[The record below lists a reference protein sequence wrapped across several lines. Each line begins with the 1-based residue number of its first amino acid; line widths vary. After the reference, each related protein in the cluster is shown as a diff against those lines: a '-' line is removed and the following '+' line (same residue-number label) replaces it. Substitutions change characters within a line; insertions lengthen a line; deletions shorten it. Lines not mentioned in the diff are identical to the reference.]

1 MLPLKKPLITSSTD
15 WTEPLLQEVWSHI
28 ERVARDLLE
37 VDYYPAQIEIISA
50 EQMVDAYASVALPVN
65 YSHWSFGK
73 QFLQDWEA
81 YCNGEQGLAY
91 EIVLNSDPCISYLM
105 EENSAL
111 MQALVLAH
119 AAVGHSHVYKNNY
132 MFADAGLAGSIIDY
146 MVFAKNFIADC
157 EEKYGVEEVEKV
169 LDAAHSLATHG
180 FDKQRRKHKKK
191 LTEEDALFAM
201 YQAEEEARADFDLI
215 IAKTT
220 FLPEELATDD
230 DERPAEYGEE
240 NLLYFIYKN
249 APGMPVWKKEILRI
263 VTKVRQYFYPQ
274 MKAQIVHEGF
284 ATFTHYMIMN
294 QLEED
299 GVISSDA
306 QLSWLASHSN
316 VLYQSTMKDRHY
328 NGRFN
333 PYYLGFNIF
342 MDIKRICENPTEED
356 REWFS
361 FAGGRWQDV
370 VKEAVRDY
378 NNESFILQFLSPHLM
393 RKWKMML
400 AETNSNTPN
409 TAVVTEVCDD
419 AGYRAIRSKL
429 AGQYSMIE
437 MIPEIIVKSADLSD
451 SRKLTLEYKPYRDR
465 VLYEEYAL
473 KTLEYI
479 RYLWGY
485 PVELIIP
492 TDQKVQARSHYWD
505 SQMIYSD

>member
-1 MLPLKKPLITSSTD
+1 MIPLKTPLVTSSTD
-15 WTEPLLQEVWSHI
+15 WTEPLLQEVWAHI
-28 ERVARDLLE
+28 ERVAHDLLE
-37 VDYYPAQIEIISA
+37 VDYYPAQVEIISA
-50 EQMVDAYASVALPVN
+50 EQMVDAYASIALPVN

-73 QFLQDWEA
+73 QFLEDWEA
-81 YCNGEQGLAY
+81 YCNGEKGLAY
-91 EIVLNSDPCISYLM
+91 EIVLNSSPCISYLM

-111 MQALVLAH
+111 MQTLVLAH

-132 MFADAGLAGSIIDY
+132 MFAEANMAGSIIDY
-146 MVFAKNFIADC
+146 MVFAKKFILDC

-169 LDAAHSLATHG
+169 IDAAHALSSHG
-180 FDKQRRKHKKK
+180 FDKRQRKHKRT
-191 LTEEDALFAM
+191 LSEDDALYEA
-201 YQAEEEARADFDLI
+201 YKKEEAERIDFDLI
-215 IAKTT
+215 ISKTVII
-220 FLPEELATDD
+220 PEDITKNG
-230 DERPAEYGEE
+230 DERAPEYGEE

-249 APGMPVWKKEILRI
+249 APTMPVWKREILRI
-263 VTKVRQYFYPQ
+263 VSKVKQYFYPQ

-316 VLYQSTMKDRHY
+316 VLYQSTMKDQHY
-328 NGRFN
+328 SGRFN

-361 FAGGRWQDV
+361 FAGSKWQDV

-400 AETNSNTPN
+400 AEAPSGSDY
-409 TAVVTEVCDD
+409 AVVTEVCDD
-419 AGYRAIRSKL
+419 VGYRQIRSKL
-429 AGQYSMIE
+429 ASQYALIE
-437 MIPEIIVKSADLSD
+437 GIPEIIVKSADLEGD
-451 SRKLTLEYKPYRDR
+451 RTLTLEYIPYRDR
-465 VLYEEYAL
+465 SLYEDYAE
-473 KTLEYI
+473 KTLAYV
-479 RYLWGY
+479 RYLWDY
-485 PVELIIP
+485 PVRLEIP
-492 TDQKVQARSHYWD
+492 TDQKVKARAAYWD
-505 SQMIYSD
+505 NQLCSD